1 MSKICP
7 NCLRP
12 VRTGANYCGFCG
24 TSLIPAARKI
34 SAVAPSIIQN
44 SSGADVII
52 PPNAQSNPKRSKTRR
67 PWVMTPIILLFLVI
81 ILALIVRFWPEIT
94 VYLGQIIS
102 SIRLP

>member
-24 TSLIPAARKI
+24 ASLIPASRNVSTAAQFI
-34 SAVAPSIIQN
+34 LQN
-44 SSGADVII
+44 NTGADVSSATNVQ
-52 PPNAQSNPKRSKTRR
+52 PNPKRNKTRR
-67 PWVMTPIILLFLVI
+67 PWVITPIILLFLVI

>member
-24 TSLIPAARKI
+24 TSLIPATRNVSAAEPFI
-34 SAVAPSIIQN
+34 SQN
-44 SSGADVII
+44 NAGANVRTI
-52 PPNAQSNPKRSKTRR
+52 PNAQPNPKRSKTRR
-67 PWVMTPIILLFLVI
+67 PWVITPIILLFLVI
-81 ILALIVRFWPEIT
+81 ILALVVRFWPDIT
-94 VYLGQIIS
+94 AYLGQIVS